1 MVGIKLQLLCGVRI
15 ELAVGSL
22 PLSGSG
28 SVSVQVPSHT
38 TFYVHVLREEGV
50 LQTCQ
55 PLGLEAE
62 PQTSG
67 PTHNWI

>member
-1 MVGIKLQLLCGVRI
+1 MGGIELQLLCGVRI

-22 PLSGSG
+22 PYLAR
-28 SVSVQVPSHT
+28 VPSRSLPIPLVGT
-38 TFYVHVLREEGV
+38 QKYLLGV
-50 LQTCQ
+50 LQTRQ

-62 PQTSG
+62 PHQG